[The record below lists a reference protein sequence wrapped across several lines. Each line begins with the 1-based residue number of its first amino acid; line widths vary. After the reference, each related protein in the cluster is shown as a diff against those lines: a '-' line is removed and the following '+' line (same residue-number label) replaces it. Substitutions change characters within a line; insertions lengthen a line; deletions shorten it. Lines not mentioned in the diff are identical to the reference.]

1 MTEAVSALQVLRTVR
16 TNHRLAKPRA
26 LRMGQKAW
34 VAAAGTLEQRQTMA
48 AFYLVGFDHKT
59 AAIFEEP
66 VATMA
71 KVVCNLRY
79 YYRLNAKQTA
89 DLMLAH
95 FNAKSRYRWSEE
107 GILLA
112 WELVEGFTPSLGLS
126 DKDAVAKHLLAE
138 LENDVIDFLAQV
150 LPGGRVPVEDLYAR
164 FKASFPDVDT
174 NEIAFGRVVTS
185 LTGINSKSSK
195 GRRYYSGFHLPSE
208 DGQAATSRVVPI
220 RKQQKATVKD
230 TSDPLSAA

>member
-1 MTEAVSALQVLRTVR
+1 MVEAVNTLHALKTARITDPI
-16 TNHRLAKPRA
+16 AKPRA
-26 LRMGQKAW
+26 LRMRQKAW

-48 AFYLVGFDHKT
+48 AFYLVGFDHRT
-59 AAIFEEP
+59 AAIFDEP

-107 GILLA
+107 GILLT
-112 WELVEGFTPSLGLS
+112 WELVQGFTPSLGLS
-126 DKDAVAKHLLAE
+126 DKDAVAKHELAD
-138 LENDVIDFLAQV
+138 LEDDVVDFLSRV
-150 LPGGRVPVEDLYAR
+150 LPGGRVSVEVLYAG
-164 FKASFPDVDT
+164 FKASNPEVDT

-185 LTGINSKSSK
+185 LTGISSKSSK
-195 GRRYYSGFHLPSE
+195 GKRFYSGFHLPGE
-208 DGQAATSRVVPI
+208 GVGEGGSRIIPI
-220 RKQQKATVKD
+220 KKQKKEAVTGMVEA
-230 TSDPLSAA
+230 SSAA